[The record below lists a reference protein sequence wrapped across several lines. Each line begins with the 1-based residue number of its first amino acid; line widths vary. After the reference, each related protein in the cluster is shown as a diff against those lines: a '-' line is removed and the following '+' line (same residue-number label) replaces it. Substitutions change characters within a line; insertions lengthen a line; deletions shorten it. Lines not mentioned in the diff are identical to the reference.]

1 MQGNDDPEGGAKMR
15 SYKKM
20 YLYLF
25 NAISE
30 AVAELEQG
38 NTAAAENLLKEA
50 QSESEDMLI
59 TVLEE

>member
-1 MQGNDDPEGGAKMR
+1 MR
-15 SYKKM
+15 SYKNI

-38 NTAAAENLLKEA
+38 NSAAAENLLKEA
-50 QSESEDMLI
+50 QAESEELLI
-59 TVLEE
+59 KVLEK

>member
-1 MQGNDDPEGGAKMR
+1 MR

-30 AVAELEQG
+30 ALAELEQG
-38 NTAAAENLLKEA
+38 NAAAAENLLKEA
-50 QSESEDMLI
+50 QAESEDMLI
-59 TVLEE
+59 EVLEG

>member
-1 MQGNDDPEGGAKMR
+1 MR

-50 QSESEDMLI
+50 QAESEDMLI
-59 TVLEE
+59 EVLEG

>member
-1 MQGNDDPEGGAKMR
+1 MR

-59 TVLEE
+59 KVLEG